1 MSIAFSLEH
10 SHVAVLGRQIHGIEL
25 DFHLLRAPRAEHEDR
40 PSREEDQHLQKVA
53 EIHQNDKG
61 DTRQV
66 VV

>member
-1 MSIAFSLEH
+1 MSIELSLKH
-10 SHVAVLGRQIHGIEL
+10 PHVTVLRRQIHRVEL